1 MNATFT
7 ITRLASY
14 ALHPTTTV
22 RAPDEAASL
31 LAGGCGCED
40 DVVLASD
47 PAAWAVDTQAPPGEV
62 TWHGVIG
69 IEGEMTGDGRLI
81 EPNALRWADLPIP
94 LRYTPEDTGG
104 HRGAVVVGRIL
115 TIERGANGAIN
126 ATGDIDMGSE
136 EGREYAR
143 QVDAGLTPGISM
155 DLDSVSFEVRVAKDL
170 LDNGLLMMPMLA
182 AEGDEMADDDS
193 EDSGPPTDDEGR
205 VTVMEVGADDE
216 VMVTTDARI
225 RAATGVAIPAFAGAR
240 IMLDSPLPETLPV
253 EDAPALALVAAS
265 APVEPPVAW
274 FDNPGLTEPTPLTIT
289 EEGHIYGHLA
299 VWGTCHTAYSGQCV
313 EPPHSPSGYAYFRTG
328 AVMTREG
335 AEVPVGVITL
345 DTLHAGR
352 SLTAAQTLAHYE
364 NTGRGVADVS
374 AGEDAVGIWIAGA
387 LRPNAAPEQ
396 VRVLRAS
403 PLSGDWRRM
412 GGHLELMAAL
422 AVNVPGFPVP
432 RPQGLVASGVMHSL
446 VASGMLAPTKV
457 IAPGMPGALT
467 VEDLR
472 YLKALAQRERQAE
485 DEQRLGVQSAAADLA
500 ARVRATR
507 VHAMARKIAARR

>member
-1 MNATFT
+1 MTTTLT
-7 ITRLASY
+7 ITRLHAY
-14 ALHPTTTV
+14 DRMTV
-22 RAPDEAASL
+22 HAPDEAASL

-40 DVVLASD
+40 DVVLAAD
-47 PAAWAVDTQAPPGEV
+47 PAAWAVDPEAPTGDV

-104 HRGAVVVGRIL
+104 HQGAVVVGRIL
-115 TIERGANGAIN
+115 TIERGANGAIE

-136 EGREYAR
+136 AGREYAR
-143 QVDAGLTPGISM
+143 QVDSGLTPGISM

-170 LDNGLLMMPMLA
+170 LDNGMMMLPMLA
-182 AEGDEMADDDS
+182 DESDEMADG
-193 EDSGPPTDDEGR
+193 EDAGPTTDDEGR
-205 VTVMEVGADDE
+205 VTVMEVGAEDE

-240 IMLDSPLPETLPV
+240 IVLDAPLPETMP

-289 EEGHIYGHLA
+289 EDGQVYGHLA

-374 AGEDAVGIWIAGA
+374 AGEDSIGIWIAGA
-387 LRPNAAPEQ
+387 LRPGTSPEQ

-507 VHAMARKIAARR
+507 VHAMARKIAARHGSEA